1 MRRARWRLLHRIVH
15 RARGPCKSPLWNT
28 GIIVGAQHRE
38 HWHCRTAA
46 SSLRSHQRQTG
57 KEAAIEHLHALAAAL
72 GVARIWWDVDG
83 QEQTVADE
91 ALALIV
97 TALGYPAHSEA
108 DAQRSLDQVAEERRQ
123 PPHMIVTDVGRP
135 TPLPASLTR
144 VILTGEDGHTRS
156 LTPEGWMLPP
166 VDEPGYYQLEIG
178 GHHLTLAVAPPACPA
193 ITSFTNHR
201 MWGPAVQ
208 IPALRGAAPNAFGD
222 FADLDAATAL
232 FASRGADALAI
243 NPVHALF
250 PGNGIGFSPYSP
262 SSRLFLNGA
271 MGNPALLGLPPLPER
286 EGGVLIDWE
295 HALPQRLADL
305 RAAYSALDVETRTR
319 IAGDSAAQGETLY
332 RQAIFDAL
340 DVHFRAEGADGWR
353 QWPEPYRNPDGPAVQ
368 DFARQHAAEV
378 EFHLFTQWLARE
390 SLAAVQDRATQSG
403 MAIGLIADLA
413 VGVHTGG
420 ADSWSLRDVML
431 EGLTIGAPPD
441 KLGPHGQNWA
451 LTSFSPGG
459 LIRSAFAPW
468 IEMLRA
474 ALGRAGGLRIDHAFG
489 LARLWVVPEHHDS
502 RDGAYLSYPFH
513 DMLRLLSLEASRAN
527 ALIIAEDLGTMPHG
541 FGEAIA
547 ERHLAGMRV
556 LWFER
561 AKDHGFIGPQDY
573 APETVSMTGT
583 HDTATVA
590 GWWSGRDL
598 DWAEDLGR
606 LGADVDRAEAD
617 RIRDW
622 DRGLLWSTIGGNTP
636 RPAPEEPAAVA
647 EAALAHIGHAR
658 SHLAIAPLE
667 DILALQEQPNLPG
680 TITEHPNWRRRIDAP
695 LGDLM
700 ADPATSHRVDILS
713 QARRDADAAG

>member
-1 MRRARWRLLHRIVH
+1 MDCRSA
-15 RARGPCKSPLWNT
+15 ASPL
-28 GIIVGAQHRE
+28 R
-38 HWHCRTAA
+38 
-46 SSLRSHQRQTG
+46 SSFRSLG
-57 KEAAIEHLHALAAAL
+57 KEAAVEHLHALAAAL
-72 GVARIWWDVDG
+72 GVARTWWDVDDR
-83 QEQTVADE
+83 EQTVADE
-91 ALALIV
+91 ALALIA
-97 TALGYPAHSEA
+97 TALGYPAHTEA
-108 DAQRSLDQVAEERRQ
+108 DAQRSLAQLAEERSL
-123 PPHMIVTDVGRP
+123 PPRMIVTDVGKP

-144 VILTGEDGHTRS
+144 VILTGENGHARAVA
-156 LTPEGWMLPP
+156 PEGWMLPP

-178 GHHLTLAVAPPACPA
+178 GHQLTLAVAPPSCPA
-193 ITSFTNHR
+193 ITSFTDHR

-208 IPALRGAAPNAFGD
+208 IPALRGASPNAFGD
-222 FADLDAATAL
+222 FADLDAAATVFSA
-232 FASRGADALAI
+232 RGADALAI

-262 SSRLFLNGA
+262 SSRLFLNAA

-305 RAAYSALDVETRTR
+305 RAAYAALDLETRTR
-319 IAGDSAAQGETLY
+319 IAADSAAQGETLY

-340 DVHFRAEGADGWR
+340 DVHFRAHGADGWR
-353 QWPEPYRNPDGPAVQ
+353 QWPEPYRDPDGPAVQ
-368 DFARQHAAEV
+368 DFAREHAAEV
-378 EFHLFTQWLARE
+378 EFHLFTQWLARK
-390 SLAAVQDRATQSG
+390 SLAAVQDRATLSG

-451 LTSFSPGG
+451 LTSFSPNG
-459 LIRSAFAPW
+459 LVRSGFAPW

-474 ALGRAGGLRIDHAFG
+474 ALNRAGGLRIDHAFG

-502 RDGAYLSYPFH
+502 RDGAYLSYPFR
-513 DMLRLLSLEASRAN
+513 DMLRLLSLEATRAN
-527 ALIIAEDLGTMPHG
+527 ALIVAEDLGTMPHG

-547 ERHLAGMRV
+547 ARHLAGMRV

-573 APETVSMTGT
+573 APETVAMTGT
-583 HDTATVA
+583 HDTTTVA
-590 GWWSGRDL
+590 GWWTGRDL
-598 DWAEDLGR
+598 DWAEDLSR
-606 LGADVDRAEAD
+606 LGEGTNRAEAD
-617 RIRDW
+617 SIRDW
-622 DRGLLWSTIGGNTP
+622 DRGLLWSTIGGNALRP
-636 RPAPEEPAAVA
+636 SPDDPAPAAA
-647 EAALAHIGHAR
+647 AALAHIGRAG

-680 TITEHPNWRRRIDAP
+680 TVSEHPNWRRRIDAP
-695 LGDLM
+695 LSDLM
-700 ADPATSHRVDILS
+700 ADVGTQHRLDALI
-713 QARRDADAAG
+713 QGRRTRDTLG